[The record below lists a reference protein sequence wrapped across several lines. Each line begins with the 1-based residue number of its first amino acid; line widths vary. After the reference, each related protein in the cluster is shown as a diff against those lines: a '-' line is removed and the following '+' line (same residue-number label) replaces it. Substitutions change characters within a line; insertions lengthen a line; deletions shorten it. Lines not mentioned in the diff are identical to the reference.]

1 MQDILQKSQELK
13 EKGNKMFIEKHF
25 EKAIEFYT
33 QAIET
38 LGVDKKECAP
48 YLCNRA
54 KCNIILDRFG
64 AAI

>member
-1 MQDILQKSQELK
+1 M
-13 EKGNKMFIEKHF
+13 EKHF
-25 EKAIEFYT
+25 EKAIELYT

-54 KCNIILDRFG
+54 KCNIILDKFG
-64 AAI
+64 AAMQDADMSIAADPTF